1 MDYKN
6 HHSGQA
12 ARCWSLAK
20 QQHGVIA
27 RAQLLDLGLHSQAI
41 THRIA
46 SGRLHRVRRGV
57 YAVGRPQ
64 LTRHGRWM
72 AAVLACGPHSVLSHG
87 SAAELWEIGSER
99 RGVIEVSVPAR
110 LGRRRS
116 GIAAHRRAAL
126 GAEDVTRHRGIP
138 VTTPVR
144 TLVDLA
150 ARLGRGR
157 LERAI
162 READARG
169 LVDPETLRAALGDLR
184 GQRGVAALRETLD
197 RRTFV
202 LTDSELER
210 RFLPIARRAGLP
222 APETQRMVNGFRVDF
237 YWPELGLIV
246 ETDGLRYHRTPAQQ
260 AADRV
265 RDQAHTAA
273 GLTPLRFT
281 HAQIR
286 YEPGQAGATLAAVAR
301 RLRRARR
308 DE

>member
-1 MDYKN
+1 MDYKR
-6 HHSGQA
+6 HHSRA
-12 ARCWSLAK
+12 AQCWSLAK

-46 SGRLHRVRRGV
+46 RGRLHQVRRGV

-64 LTRHGRWM
+64 LTQHGRWM
-72 AAVLACGPHSVLSHG
+72 AAVLSCGPGAVLSHG
-87 SAAELWEIGSER
+87 SAAGLWEIGSER
-99 RGVIEVSVPAR
+99 GRIEVSVPSR
-110 LGRRRS
+110 TPRRRD
-116 GIAAHRRAAL
+116 GILAHRRPAL
-126 GAEDVTRHRGIP
+126 GANDVAIHHGIP

-150 ARLGRGR
+150 TRLGRGR

-184 GQRGVAALRETLD
+184 GQRGVAAIRETLD

-281 HAQIR
+281 HAQVR
-286 YEPGQAGATLAAVAR
+286 YERRHVEETLRAISD
-301 RLRRARR
+301 RLRPN
-308 DE
+308 

>member
-1 MDYKN
+1 
-6 HHSGQA
+6 
-12 ARCWSLAK
+12 
-20 QQHGVIA
+20 
-27 RAQLLDLGLHSQAI
+27 
-41 THRIA
+41 
-46 SGRLHRVRRGV
+46 
-57 YAVGRPQ
+57 
-64 LTRHGRWM
+64 M
-72 AAVLACGPHSVLSHG
+72 AAVLACGPHAVLSHG

-99 RGVIEVSVPAR
+99 HRVIEVSVPAPV
-110 LGRRRS
+110 GRRRI
-116 GIAAHRRAAL
+116 GIVAHRRAAL
-126 GAEDVTRHRGIP
+126 GAEDVTSHSGIP

-210 RFLPIARRAGLP
+210 RFLPIARGAGLP
-222 APETQRMVNGFRVDF
+222 PPETQRMVNGFRVDF
-237 YWPELGLIV
+237 YWHELGLVV

-281 HAQIR
+281 HAQVR
-286 YEPGQAGATLAAVAR
+286 YERRHVEETLR
-301 RLRRARR
+301 TISQRLRVGLRTDPDPNAG
-308 DE
+308 